1 MIKDLSGL
9 LQVNKKNMY
18 VFFQKHVNV
27 FPKRRTCFLRRVL
40 LNLIKEATFFP
51 EKGKLFHVKH
61 TKEGI

>member
-1 MIKDLSGL
+1 
-9 LQVNKKNMY
+9 MY